1 MKIFELF
8 FIILATWQLGV
19 TQAANIMGIYTF
31 DIKSHYLFAQN
42 LLKEL
47 ALDGH
52 NVTVFTGFETKNLP
66 PNYREVKLNLASLD
80 DFKKTMAKDGSVF
93 NMFSYFNKFNEFA
106 LNSTKALL
114 VNDEYKA
121 MVASK
126 NVDVILMNF
135 AENPL
140 FLGVGKELNAPIV
153 ITSAQKMTL
162 VMEYYTGA
170 YAHDSFVTNIL
181 LPIADEMSF
190 KERLINTLTNWLSRI
205 LFEILKLQYK
215 KDHEELFP
223 NVQETCNE
231 VRINAVPLMLVN
243 SHFSLDRP
251 MPYMTNM
258 IETGGMQIP
267 DVVNPLPTDLQKFID
282 SSKDGVIYFCMG
294 GTLKMKDL
302 DLEKK
307 KIIIE
312 GLKKTK
318 LPVIIKWDDESTIQE
333 FIPKTKFFAS
343 NWLPQNDILANPKV
357 KAYVTHGG
365 LLSTTE
371 AVYHGVPIIGIPI
384 FGDQRTNINKFIKR
398 GIAVKLDYENLSAAS
413 LSSTINSVIDDKN
426 FAATAKTLSHRFR
439 DRPMTPVQTGK
450 YWIEYI
456 LRHGNPDFMKSPAMK
471 LTMIEYFNWDVYLM
485 ILGSVLI
492 SCYLGWKV
500 SKCIFGKIWS
510 LICRKEQKKLIKN
523 KQS

>member
-1 MKIFELF
+1 
-8 FIILATWQLGV
+8 
-19 TQAANIMGIYTF
+19 MGIYTF
-31 DIKSHYLFAQN
+31 DMKSHYLFAQN

-80 DFKKTMAKDGSVF
+80 EFKKLMAKDGSVF

-106 LNSTKALL
+106 LNTSKALL
-114 VNDEYKA
+114 ANDEYQA

-126 NVDVILMNF
+126 NVDVILMNS
-135 AENPL
+135 ADNPL

-153 ITSAQKMTL
+153 ITSAQKLTFFL
-162 VMEYYTGA
+162 EHYTGA
-170 YAHDSFVTNIL
+170 FAHDSFMTNIF
-181 LPIADEMSF
+181 LPIADEMTF
-190 KERLINTLTNWLSRI
+190 KERLVNTIANWLGRFS
-205 LFEILKLQYK
+205 LEITNLYNQRNYK
-215 KDHEELFP
+215 ELFP
-223 NVQETCNE
+223 NIRETYKE
-231 VRINAVPLMLVN
+231 IESNAVPLLLMN

-258 IETGGMQIP
+258 IEVGGMQIS
-267 DVVNPLPTDLQKFID
+267 DEINDLPSDLQKFMD

-318 LPVIIKWDDESTIQE
+318 LPVIIKWDDDSTIQE
-333 FIPKTKFFAS
+333 FSSKSKFFAS

-398 GIAVKLDYENLSAAS
+398 GIAVKLDYENLSAES
-413 LSSTINSVIDDKN
+413 LSSTINNVIDDKK
-426 FAATAKTLSHRFR
+426 FSMTAKTLSHRFR

-471 LTMIEYFNWDVYLM
+471 LNLIEYHNWDVFLTIFSVVIIVLYL
-485 ILGSVLI
+485 
-492 SCYLGWKV
+492 YWKATKW
-500 SKCIFGKIWS
+500 SIRKIYR
-510 LICRKEQKKLIKN
+510 LLCAKKTKKDDEKLK
-523 KQS
+523 KP